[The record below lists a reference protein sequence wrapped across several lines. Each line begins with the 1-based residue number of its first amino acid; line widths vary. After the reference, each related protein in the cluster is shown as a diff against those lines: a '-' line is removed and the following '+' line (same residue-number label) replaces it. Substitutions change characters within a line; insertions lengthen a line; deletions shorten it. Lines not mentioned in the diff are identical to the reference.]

1 MEAMKNYLIAERN
14 MWLFN
19 VLIPLH
25 TWNGLRNKYSGKEIS
40 QYTRISWNAWLMGR
54 ELWA

>member
-1 MEAMKNYLIAERN
+1 MSGGADDELCDDGSAVTMEVLDDGLGMHRAMKNYLIAERN

-25 TWNGLRNKYSGKEIS
+25 T
-40 QYTRISWNAWLMGR
+40 
-54 ELWA
+54 